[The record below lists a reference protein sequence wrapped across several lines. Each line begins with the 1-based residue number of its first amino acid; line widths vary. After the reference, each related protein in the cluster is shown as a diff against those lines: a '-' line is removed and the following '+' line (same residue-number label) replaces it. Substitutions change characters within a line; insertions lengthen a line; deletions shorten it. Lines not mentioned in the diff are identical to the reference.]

1 LKSPAEL
8 SSRSVRGRA
17 PLRAG
22 ALLAC
27 AFLVS
32 GAAGAPAARL
42 PDRPDA
48 LLLLDHFRQS
58 VWAEPVYAEFDLR
71 QMPRRGAETVFHG
84 RFWGGRS
91 DRGPATR
98 FELDV
103 GKGGFTRR
111 ILVQGGVDGGV
122 WTTDGA
128 GAGAVGED
136 AVLEPLVAGVEMTP
150 FDVLPMPYLYWMD
163 AELTGLER
171 IRGREAYIYAFTPSA
186 DFLARHPAVRSVRAY
201 LDTQYDAL
209 VQSEITGPDG
219 HVSKTLSLLELRKVG
234 DRWIPRDV
242 DVRNEATRDKTRL
255 SLTAVS
261 VGFAPAPSAFD
272 PDRLGSPLAP
282 PPASRVTRIAQ

>member
-1 LKSPAEL
+1 M
-8 SSRSVRGRA
+8 
-17 PLRAG
+17 
-22 ALLAC
+22 
-27 AFLVS
+27 
-32 GAAGAPAARL
+32 
-42 PDRPDA
+42 
-48 LLLLDHFRQS
+48 
-58 VWAEPVYAEFDLR
+58 WAEPVYAEFDLR

-84 RFWGGRS
+84 RFWGGRN
-91 DRGPATR
+91 DRGPVTR

-111 ILVQGGVDGGV
+111 ILVQGGVDGGI

-128 GAGAVGED
+128 VAGAVGED

-234 DRWIPRDV
+234 DRWIPKDV

-261 VGFAPAPSAFD
+261 VGFAPAASAFD
-272 PDRLGSPLAP
+272 PGLLGSPLAP
-282 PPASRVTRIAQ
+282 PPASRVTRMAQ